1 MQKTEF
7 EERLIE
13 NLTNPGEGT
22 ISQYDVIVA
31 CLASDVPVLISESH
45 PWCNLIETVKCYDP
59 ECKTIFMRYATLDS
73 MGGVNIYDDK
83 TRSMMD
89 VPPSWYTY
97 LMARR
102 YDEKNQILHLK
113 DLDSVLASKEL
124 TASVIDNLFL
134 GRWELPENTRIVA
147 TANEKIPFR
156 NELSNYFLQLDNKD
170 PFDNYFG
177 CREMTASLESH
188 YPTYDVF
195 SGFAAQKIIFE
206 FINDELRKDNDI
218 SFVSIDD
225 EEKIK
230 QVGRPLTPNSWK
242 MALRIFLRT
251 ANPKMLAP
259 IIGEPLTNKF
269 EEFLRKK
276 YSLQEDLGE
285 SRKLTK

>member
-22 ISQYDVIVA
+22 ISQYDVIA
-31 CLASDVPVLISESH
+31 TCLASNVPVLISESH

-59 ECKTIFMRYATLDS
+59 ECKTIFMHYATLDS
-73 MGGVNIYDDK
+73 IGGVNIYDDK

-134 GRWELPENTRIVA
+134 GRWELPRNTRIVA
-147 TANEKIPFR
+147 TAKEKIPFD
-156 NELSNYFLQLDNKD
+156 NELSNYFLQLDNKN
-170 PFDNYFG
+170 PLDNYFG
-177 CREMTASLESH
+177 CPEMLASQKS
-188 YPTYDVF
+188 YYAIYDDGEDVL
-195 SGFAAQKIIFE
+195 KIIFE
-206 FINDELRKDNDI
+206 FINDELHKGNDI
-218 SFVSIDD
+218 SFISVDD

-230 QVGRPLTPNSWK
+230 KFGRPLTPNSWR
-242 MALRIFLRT
+242 MAAKIFRRT
-251 ANPKMLAP
+251 ANLKMLAP